1 MQAAVS
7 RVMHVPVGTTG
18 LLSSTQLVGESPP
31 PPPPSQLV
39 QGDNKGAGTVPGD
52 GQVEAPLQT
61 EERRE
66 KQTQKERHKESET
79 LQQTKM
85 SHSMQNKPTENKIT
99 TTQSKALLQD
109 SDTQG
114 LRCHDGHRY
123 GHCAG
128 SWDKQP
134 KLPEILKALRDAGI
148 PYPAW
153 EENIKPKK
161 TPKKQQLKTSSNGDS
176 ETVQGGG
183 QWSKQLGRSCS
194 GDLVGVE
201 DGDSKLGRVRRH
213 RGRGTS
219 LRGKEQPSHAQTRP
233 ATAFPALFLHWDGSK
248 PLCNEWD
255 LSPSLKGK
263 DQVIPGS

>member
-1 MQAAVS
+1 MVQAAVS

-79 LQQTKM
+79 PQQTKM

-99 TTQSKALLQD
+99 ATQSKALLQD

-114 LRCHDGHRY
+114 LRCHDGHQHRY

-148 PYPAW
+148 PYPACG
-153 EENIKPKK
+153 ENIKPKK
-161 TPKKQQLKTSSNGDS
+161 KT
-176 ETVQGGG
+176 T
-183 QWSKQLGRSCS
+183 
-194 GDLVGVE
+194 
-201 DGDSKLGRVRRH
+201 
-213 RGRGTS
+213 
-219 LRGKEQPSHAQTRP
+219 
-233 ATAFPALFLHWDGSK
+233 
-248 PLCNEWD
+248 
-255 LSPSLKGK
+255 
-263 DQVIPGS
+263 